1 MKRPSVQRAKWRVR
15 IAFFLLFVFTIAL
28 SAGAYVIMNF
38 SKLQERIAAREVQ
51 ATVQGITDSR
61 QLDDALRR
69 YPSSKILKMIE
80 MAVKATAETSAAAE
94 QLAKEGEPAAIS
106 KEIDFGTASRGD
118 LEALRRDLKAAE
130 VNATSFMPRYVALLK
145 TERDKLAAYALSLH
159 AEKDLLARFM
169 EAIDKRHA
177 DATAL
182 ASRSAS
188 ARADYYRTYER
199 YVAVLA
205 GEFGAYK
212 VVNGEFNFPLQRTA
226 QRYNAAAE
234 AMTAAAGRMAA
245 LEEERSRQMQAQQAG
260 WEQLVSGK

>member
-1 MKRPSVQRAKWRVR
+1 MR
-15 IAFFLLFVFTIAL
+15 IAFLLLLVFTIAL

-38 SKLQERIAAREVQ
+38 GKLQERMAAGEIQ
-51 ATVQGITDSR
+51 AAVQGITDSK
-61 QLDDALRR
+61 QLDDALKR

-80 MAVKATAETSAAAE
+80 MAARTATDTSAAAE
-94 QLAKEGEPAAIS
+94 QLAAEGVPAAIS

-118 LEALRRDLKAAE
+118 LEALRRDLKTAE
-130 VNATSFMPRYVALLK
+130 ANATAFMPRYLGLLK

-159 AEKDLLARFM
+159 ADKDLLARFL

-188 ARADYYRTYER
+188 ARADYYRAYER

-212 VVNGEFNFPLQRTA
+212 LVNGEFSFPLQRTA
-226 QRYNAAAE
+226 QRYNAAAD
-234 AMTAAAGRMAA
+234 AMTAAAGRMV
-245 LEEERSRQMQAQQAG
+245 EVEQERSRLTGPPQAG
-260 WEQLVSGK
+260 WEHLVRGN